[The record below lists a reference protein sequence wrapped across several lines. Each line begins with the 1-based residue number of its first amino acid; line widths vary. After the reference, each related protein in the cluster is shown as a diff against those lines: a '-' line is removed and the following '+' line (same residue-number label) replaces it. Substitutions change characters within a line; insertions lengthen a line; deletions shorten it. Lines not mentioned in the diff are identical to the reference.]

1 MGNPPPPLPGEF
13 STPDGDACQAISALS
28 KCFAE
33 ANFIITEV
41 AGSKN
46 VKDDFLVFRISDL

>member
-1 MGNPPPPLPGEF
+1 MGNPPPPGQF
-13 STPDGDACQAISALS
+13 SSPDGDACQVISALS

-33 ANFIITEV
+33 ANFIITKV

-46 VKDDFLVFRISDL
+46 VKDDFLVFRIIDL